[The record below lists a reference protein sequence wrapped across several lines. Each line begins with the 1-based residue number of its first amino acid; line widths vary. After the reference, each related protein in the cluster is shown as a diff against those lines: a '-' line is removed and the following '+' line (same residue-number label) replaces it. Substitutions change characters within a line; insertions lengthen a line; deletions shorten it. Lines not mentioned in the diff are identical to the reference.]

1 MILLDANILLYAYDD
16 RSPHHTVIRGWLE
29 TVLSKEEMVGL
40 PWLSAW
46 AFVRII
52 TNPKINAQPLTPE
65 QAMSVVTKLR
75 NHPHVA
81 MVNPGRHHAQYLL
94 EEMRSAQV
102 QGAQT
107 TDAALA
113 ALAREHGATLAST
126 DAGFRRFPALSW
138 INPIT
143 L

>member
-1 MILLDANILLYAYDD
+1 MTLLDANILLYAYDD
-16 RSPHHTVIRGWLE
+16 RSPHHAVIRGWLE
-29 TVLSKEEMVGL
+29 KLLSSEEMVGL

-52 TNPKINAQPLTPE
+52 TNPKITVQPLMAE
-65 QAMSVVTKLR
+65 QAMSVLGKLR

-81 MVNPGRHHAQYLL
+81 MVNPGRHHARYLL
-94 EEMRSAQV
+94 EEMLSAQI
-102 QGAQT
+102 QGSQT

-138 INPIT
+138 INP
-143 L
+143 LA